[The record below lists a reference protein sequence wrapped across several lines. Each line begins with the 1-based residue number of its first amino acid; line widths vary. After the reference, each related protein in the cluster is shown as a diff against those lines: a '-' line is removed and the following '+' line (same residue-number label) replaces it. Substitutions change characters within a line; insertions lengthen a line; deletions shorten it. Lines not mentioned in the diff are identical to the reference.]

1 MSRRVSEISDPYC
14 LQEFCG
20 LLRYYSGEV
29 GSEVGRMGTNPL
41 AIPANN
47 IICSLTDPE
56 GRSLGAPLDLPQDA
70 GPKEL
75 YLLINTL
82 LQNVS
87 RRLPC
92 VRNLL
97 LVSNWNGMA

>member
-1 MSRRVSEISDPYC
+1 MAVD
-14 LQEFCG
+14 
-20 LLRYYSGEV
+20 
-29 GSEVGRMGTNPL
+29 PL

-56 GRSLGAPLDLPQDA
+56 GRSLGASLDLPQDA

-75 YLLINTL
+75 HLLVNTL

-87 RRLPC
+87 ARVLNDIIGPGPVEQDETSC
-92 VRNLL
+92 AMEIYLND
-97 LVSNWNGMA
+97 AA

>member
-1 MSRRVSEISDPYC
+1 MSSSPAS
-14 LQEFCG
+14 
-20 LLRYYSGEV
+20 LLRFVLKPRQELGFTHFALLPLDTEKASIMAV
-29 GSEVGRMGTNPL
+29 DPL

-56 GRSLGAPLDLPQDA
+56 GRSLGASLDLPQDA

-75 YLLINTL
+75 HLLINSL

-87 RRLPC
+87 ARFLNR
-92 VRNLL
+92 VGER
-97 LVSNWNGMA
+97 

>member
-1 MSRRVSEISDPYC
+1 MWV
-14 LQEFCG
+14 F
-20 LLRYYSGEV
+20 LLV
-29 GSEVGRMGTNPL
+29 AKMGTNPL

-87 RRLPC
+87 ERE
-92 VRNLL
+92 V
-97 LVSNWNGMA
+97 LVGYRFSLMG

>member
-1 MSRRVSEISDPYC
+1 MAVD
-14 LQEFCG
+14 
-20 LLRYYSGEV
+20 
-29 GSEVGRMGTNPL
+29 PL

-56 GRSLGAPLDLPQDA
+56 GRSLGASLDLPQDA

-75 YLLINTL
+75 HLLVNTL

-87 RRLPC
+87 DRVLNYITGPGPGRA
-92 VRNLL
+92 R
-97 LVSNWNGMA
+97 

>member
-1 MSRRVSEISDPYC
+1 MDTEKAFIMAVD
-14 LQEFCG
+14 L
-20 LLRYYSGEV
+20 
-29 GSEVGRMGTNPL
+29 L

-56 GRSLGAPLDLPQDA
+56 GRSLGASLDLPQDA

-75 YLLINTL
+75 HLLVNTL

-87 RRLPC
+87 ARVLNDIIGPGPGRA
-92 VRNLL
+92 R
-97 LVSNWNGMA
+97 

>member
-1 MSRRVSEISDPYC
+1 MAVDH
-14 LQEFCG
+14 
-20 LLRYYSGEV
+20 
-29 GSEVGRMGTNPL
+29 L

-56 GRSLGAPLDLPQDA
+56 GRSLGASLDLPQDA

-75 YLLINTL
+75 HLLVNTL

-87 RRLPC
+87 AQVLNDITGPGPGRARLNIIWYGNSFERC
-92 VRNLL
+92 CIIFEMKVTLK
-97 LVSNWNGMA
+97 

>member
-1 MSRRVSEISDPYC
+1 
-14 LQEFCG
+14 
-20 LLRYYSGEV
+20 
-29 GSEVGRMGTNPL
+29 MGTTNPL

-47 IICSLTDPE
+47 IICSLADPE

-87 RRLPC
+87 YGTSVARLI
-92 VRNLL
+92 LGT
-97 LVSNWNGMA
+97 W